1 MLNGYETTLAA
12 WPRPAARRNKRA
24 PSPFPESTQAGDQFM
39 AESTI
44 ANRDDDLAVEVARLK
59 REIANLKG
67 AIAERAGDIAQGA
80 SRAADVVTQPIR
92 NNPGTAGMLFG
103 ALVGL

>member
-1 MLNGYETTLAA
+1 
-12 WPRPAARRNKRA
+12 
-24 PSPFPESTQAGDQFM
+24 M
-39 AESTI
+39 AESTL

-67 AIAERAGDIAQGA
+67 AIADRAGDIAQGA

-103 ALVGL
+103 TLVGLIAGMAIAQMTEQQRSSHWYDRYRW